1 MTTLG
6 YSGPRTQ
13 NHGGATPTAT
23 PALPQ
28 IPTPTLHAPTLDF
41 LRWVDSRPRT
51 YADTMAAWQ
60 TNCPRSSVWEDALAE
75 GLVQLDNEAGRPM
88 GASSVTLTLRGRA
101 SLATA
106 RADGC

>member
-6 YSGPRTQ
+6 CSRPRTQ

-23 PALPQ
+23 APMPRLPTTA
-28 IPTPTLHAPTLDF
+28 PNAPTLEF
-41 LRWVDSRPRT
+41 LRWVESRPRT

-88 GASSVTLTLRGRA
+88 GASSVTLTPRGRA